1 MKVLNKKY
9 VLSVVACLFS
19 IGLYSSCGNSTSTS
33 KSADGDDSA
42 ANVLRFMSYNIH
54 IANPPSQPA
63 SVVDIEAIAKVINDV
78 KPDFVALQ
86 EVDRFTNRSG
96 KDLDQAEALANL
108 TGMKYVFIKAIDRSN
123 GDYGLAILTR
133 FDIEESQTFS
143 LPVNP
148 NTKAELRA
156 LGIVRVKLDDGS
168 DLVFGTTHLDHLED
182 SNRELQTREA
192 LKNLKPYQK
201 YPIVLGGDFNM
212 NQSNDVWNLWKT
224 EFRMLC
230 TDCALT
236 APALDPYTTID
247 FIILNKEA
255 NAKFSVSSYEI
266 YPETYA
272 SDHLPVVVEL
282 TSNK

>member
-1 MKVLNKKY
+1 MKVLSKKY
-9 VLSVVACLFS
+9 VLSIIACLFS
-19 IGLYSSCGNSTSTS
+19 IGLYSSCGNSASTS
-33 KSADGDDSA
+33 KSVDDDSEA
-42 ANVLRFMSYNIH
+42 KVLRFMSYNIH

-63 SVVDIEAIAKVINDV
+63 GVVDIEAIAKVINDV

-86 EVDRFTNRSG
+86 EVDRFTDRSG

-108 TGMKYVFIKAIDRSN
+108 TGMKYVFIKALDRSN
-123 GDYGLAILTR
+123 GEYGLAILTR

-148 NTKAELRA
+148 GTGAELRT
-156 LGIVRVKLDDGS
+156 LGIVRVKLEDGS
-168 DLVFGTTHLDHLED
+168 DFVFGTTHLDHLQD

-192 LKNLKPYQK
+192 LKNLADYQQ

-224 EFRMLC
+224 EFRILC
-230 TDCALT
+230 TDCQFT
-236 APALDPYTTID
+236 APAVEPYTAID
-247 FIILNKEA
+247 FIISNKAAEA
-255 NAKFSVSSYEI
+255 RFSVKSYEV

-282 TSNK
+282 TSK

>member
-1 MKVLNKKY
+1 
-9 VLSVVACLFS
+9 
-19 IGLYSSCGNSTSTS
+19 
-33 KSADGDDSA
+33 
-42 ANVLRFMSYNIH
+42 MSYNIH

-63 SVVDIEAIAKVINDV
+63 GVVDIEAIAKVINDV

-86 EVDRFTNRSG
+86 EVDRFTDRSG

-108 TGMKYVFIKAIDRSN
+108 TGMKYVFIKALDRSN
-123 GDYGLAILTR
+123 GEYGLAILTR

-148 NTKAELRA
+148 GTGAELRT
-156 LGIVRVKLDDGS
+156 LGIVRVKLEDGS
-168 DLVFGTTHLDHLED
+168 DFVFGTTHLDHLQD

-192 LKNLKPYQK
+192 LKNLADYQQ

-224 EFRMLC
+224 EFRILC
-230 TDCALT
+230 TDCQFT
-236 APALDPYTTID
+236 APAVEPYTAID
-247 FIILNKEA
+247 FIISNKAAEA
-255 NAKFSVSSYEI
+255 RFSVKSYEV

-282 TSNK
+282 TSK

>member
-1 MKVLNKKY
+1 MKVLSKKY
-9 VLSVVACLFS
+9 VLCVVACLFS
-19 IGLYSSCGNSTSTS
+19 IGLYSSCGNATSTS
-33 KSADGDDSA
+33 NAVEGVDSA
-42 ANVLRFMSYNIH
+42 KVLRFMSYNIH
-54 IANPPSQPA
+54 IANPPSQPEG
-63 SVVDIEAIAKVINDV
+63 VVDIEAIAKVINDV

-86 EVDRFTNRSG
+86 EVDRFTDRSG
-96 KDLDQAEALANL
+96 KDLDQAKALADL

-123 GDYGLAILTR
+123 GEYGLAILTR

-148 NTKAELRA
+148 DTGAELRT

-168 DLVFGTTHLDHLED
+168 DLVFGTTHLDHLQD
-182 SNRELQTREA
+182 TNKELQTREA
-192 LKNLKPYQK
+192 LKSLMPYQK

-212 NQSNDVWNLWKT
+212 NQNNEVWNLWKT

-236 APALDPYTTID
+236 APAVDPYTTID
-247 FIILNKEA
+247 FIIFNKMAET
-255 NAKFSVSSYEI
+255 KFSVKSYEI

-282 TSNK
+282 TSNQ